1 MNKRKIWF
9 YSLGALLVIVII
21 IGIFFLNYTE
31 KEDKIKLG
39 AILPLT
45 GSAATVGEF
54 QKNGIEIAISE
65 INEMGGISG
74 KKVEVVFGDSKN
86 EGREGISVLRK
97 MMDIDK
103 VKIFLASQSGVV
115 VPVAT
120 QIASHEDAL
129 LFVTISSV
137 PGLTKLGDNIF
148 RFFVTSENESRKMA
162 EFTNDNLKVK
172 NVGVFYINDDF
183 GLGGLNTFKESFKSY
198 GGNIVWEN
206 SYEKTGSDFRTILQ
220 KAASIRN
227 LEALYIIGYDRA
239 FAIAV
244 RQAREAG
251 IKVPILSSIGMSV
264 PEWINIAGASAEGV
278 YVTATKFEPASNDS
292 GIKAFVEKYN
302 SQFGKDPNVLAA
314 FTYDSF
320 KLIIEAFSNGAN
332 TPQELAE
339 KLKLIKKYE
348 GTIGNVNFDESREA
362 NIDLIIRKVVDGKP
376 VFYSY

>member
-1 MNKRKIWF
+1 
-9 YSLGALLVIVII
+9 
-21 IGIFFLNYTE
+21 
-31 KEDKIKLG
+31 
-39 AILPLT
+39 
-45 GSAATVGEF
+45 
-54 QKNGIEIAISE
+54 
-65 INEMGGISG
+65 
-74 KKVEVVFGDSKN
+74 
-86 EGREGISVLRK
+86 
-97 MMDIDK
+97 
-103 VKIFLASQSGVV
+103 
-115 VPVAT
+115 
-120 QIASHEDAL
+120 
-129 LFVTISSV
+129 
-137 PGLTKLGDNIF
+137 
-148 RFFVTSENESRKMA
+148 
-162 EFTNDNLKVK
+162 
-172 NVGVFYINDDF
+172 
-183 GLGGLNTFKESFKSY
+183 
-198 GGNIVWEN
+198 
-206 SYEKTGSDFRTILQ
+206 LQ

-244 RQAREAG
+244 KQAREAG

-339 KLKLIKKYE
+339 KLKQIKKYE